1 MCAHTS
7 AGVRLQSMVK
17 VSGAVAALL
26 WPLEATLPSAQAQT
40 FSDDATDQA
49 WEAGAINHAQDMRE
63 FPDADRGA
71 QPTPS
76 IIPQFET
83 DADATGL
90 VATFN
95 RMA

>member
-1 MCAHTS
+1 MYAHTPPS
-7 AGVRLQSMVK
+7 VRPQNIVKLYAGI
-17 VSGAVAALL
+17 AALL
-26 WPLEATLPSAQAQT
+26 WCLDATLSGALAQT
-40 FSDDATDQA
+40 GNGGVADQA